1 MTSVISNPQPAL
13 PRKLENG
20 LLLRRSS
27 KDDEP
32 KLSAFDSR
40 IFADSETHQPDLRLK
55 AWVTDLLIGGH
66 PTFAADDFTIVEDR
80 NSGEIVSSLCLL
92 SQRWSFAGIPFDVGR
107 PELAATDQRFRK
119 QGLMRAQFDAI
130 HSWSQARGQVLQAIT
145 GIPIFYRQFGY
156 EMAVNL
162 GGGRAGFEPLLPAA
176 ETNPRFNIRPARVE
190 DYHFFQRCY
199 QRSCQ
204 RSLLNSILDEDI
216 YRYEIMGKRSQNIT
230 RWIIEIITSQAGE
243 NLGMLVR
250 PAHPENHYTCADW
263 FELKEGVSWYELTPF
278 VLRHLWECGKTLEK
292 NGQGSFFK
300 YGLQLGEDH
309 PAFRAAPHLLPE
321 RSDPYAWY
329 LRLPDLPGFMRLI
342 TPVLEQRL
350 AASIA
355 PGYTGVIHLNFY
367 YSGIKLSFLNGRLE
381 VSPFTP
387 NGLEEDDALFP
398 GQTFLQILF
407 GYRSSDEL
415 EYAFP
420 DCIIK
425 PAFRPILAALF
436 PRQSSHIFEIF

>member
-1 MTSVISNPQPAL
+1 
-13 PRKLENG
+13 
-20 LLLRRSS
+20 
-27 KDDEP
+27 
-32 KLSAFDSR
+32 
-40 IFADSETHQPDLRLK
+40 
-55 AWVTDLLIGGH
+55 
-66 PTFAADDFTIVEDR
+66 
-80 NSGEIVSSLCLL
+80 
-92 SQRWSFAGIPFDVGR
+92 
-107 PELAATDQRFRK
+107 
-119 QGLMRAQFDAI
+119 MRAQFNAI

-292 NGQGSFFK
+292 NGQGSFLK

-309 PAFRAAPHLLPE
+309 PAFQAAPHLLPE
-321 RSDPYAWY
+321 RKDPYAWY
-329 LRLPDLPGFMRLI
+329 LRLPDLPAFMRLI